1 MMNLVSLL
9 KTMQKAFSINMSN
22 EITAVISLFIGVSIL
37 LGVGMMIMSNS
48 VSDCTQMDNYD
59 SSLADNAQTN
69 GWVST
74 CFDNNS
80 SVQVAFGLM
89 TLVTL
94 IIAAAAI
101 LFIVRML

>member
-1 MMNLVSLL
+1 
-9 KTMQKAFSINMSN
+9 MSN
-22 EITAVISLFIGVSIL
+22 EITAVISLFIAASIML
-37 LGVGMMIMSNS
+37 SLGMVILSNS
-48 VSDCTQMDNYD
+48 VSDCSAMDNYD

-69 GWVST
+69 GWVSQ
-74 CFDNNS
+74 CFENNS

-101 LFIVRML
+101 LFIVRLI

>member
-1 MMNLVSLL
+1 ML
-9 KTMQKAFSINMSN
+9 FHFNMSN

-37 LGVGMMIMSNS
+37 LGLGMMIMSNS
-48 VSDCTQMDNYD
+48 VSDCSAMDDYD

-69 GWVST
+69 GWVSQ

-80 SVQVAFGLM
+80 QIQVAFGLM
-89 TLVTL
+89 TIVTL
-94 IIAAAAI
+94 VIAAAAI

>member
-1 MMNLVSLL
+1 
-9 KTMQKAFSINMSN
+9 MSN